1 MNQEQVKQLITSQIQ
16 PILQEIAKLREQ
28 LDTIKNQTRS
38 QKTRSTAL
46 ARKAQLARTASKK
59 DEITNI
65 MSKPI
70 QEITDVI
77 KRGQED
83 TEFRESQEY
92 KTAVKQLD
100 IRQRQEKLLK
110 AQSRDGK
117 QISDEDRKNAGY
129 LPTPTGLSL
138 PPALTLGTLR
148 GNLNRVAIPI
158 QLKHLSKANVIGS
171 NGTNILASDLP
182 PSIIANE
189 DTETTETTET
199 TEATETTETTEDAD
213 GIIPSNPDKI
223 KDAIMCLPL
232 SQKLSIKP
240 EDIAINHENESE
252 ISKILNSDDVM
263 VKPYSIP
270 AGIVGQANVNGKEC
284 LIAFD
289 HPNIAGQPGNLLA
302 IFENDSFK
310 SLSEDKPHPTYNPND
325 IHQ

>member
-1 MNQEQVKQLITSQIQ
+1 
-16 PILQEIAKLREQ
+16 
-28 LDTIKNQTRS
+28 
-38 QKTRSTAL
+38 
-46 ARKAQLARTASKK
+46 
-59 DEITNI
+59 

-100 IRQRQEKLLK
+100 IRQRQEKLIK

-117 QISDEDRKNAGY
+117 HITDEDRKNAGY

-138 PPALTLGTLR
+138 PPTLTLGTLR
-148 GNLNRVAIPI
+148 GDLNRVAIPI
-158 QLKHLSKANVIGS
+158 QLKHLSKANIIGS
-171 NGTNILASDLP
+171 NGTNILASDDLP
-182 PSIIANE
+182 NIIANE
-189 DTETTETTET
+189 DTETTE
-199 TEATETTETTEDAD
+199 ATEDDD

-232 SQKLSIKP
+232 SQKFSIKP
-240 EDIAINHENESE
+240 EDIAINHENENE

-270 AGIVGQANVNGKEC
+270 AGIVGQANLNGKDC

-310 SLSEDKPHPTYNPND
+310 SLSADKPYPTYNPND